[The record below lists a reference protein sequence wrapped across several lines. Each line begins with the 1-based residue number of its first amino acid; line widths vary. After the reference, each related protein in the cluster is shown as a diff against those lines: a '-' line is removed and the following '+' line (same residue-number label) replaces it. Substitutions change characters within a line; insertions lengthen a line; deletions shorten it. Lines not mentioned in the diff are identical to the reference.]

1 MTYDIMYKY
10 PGQPVEAVE
19 EDLDKKTANS
29 YLSEYRMEHGEGRYY
44 VRQHQKERRQIQ

>member
-29 YLSEYRMEHGEGRYY
+29 YLSEYQMAHDAGSYY
-44 VRQHQKERRQIQ
+44 LRQHKKGGD